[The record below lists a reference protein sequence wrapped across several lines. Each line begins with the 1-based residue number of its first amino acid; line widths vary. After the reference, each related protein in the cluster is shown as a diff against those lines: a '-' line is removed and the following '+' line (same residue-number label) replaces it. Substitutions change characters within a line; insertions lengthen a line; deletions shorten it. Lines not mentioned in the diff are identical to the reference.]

1 MADAI
6 FNTLT
11 DFFAQY
17 GYWVIFFGVML
28 ENAGLP
34 LPGETVL
41 LFASYL
47 SFQGELEITKVMAVA
62 ALAAA
67 LGDNIGYLL
76 GRFLGAPLLE
86 RYRHSF
92 LGRLLRYEK
101 AQRFF
106 LRHSNW
112 AVFTGRF
119 ITGLRVFAGPF
130 AGFFRM
136 PYLRFFLFD
145 VSGAIIWGIGIG
157 LIGYALGDWRAI
169 VAFVTRFHRFTL
181 VVIALV
187 ITLLVIRARRRK
199 RAREA
204 SLSASPSQSPVS
216 SSSPIDS
223 SKNQ

>member
-6 FNTLT
+6 FSTLT

-47 SFQGELEITKVMAVA
+47 SFQGALEITKVMAVA

>member
-1 MADAI
+1 MAETI

-11 DFFAQY
+11 EFFAQY

-47 SFQGELEITKVMAVA
+47 SFQGELEITKVIAVA
-62 ALAAA
+62 VLAAA
-67 LGDNIGYLL
+67 LGDHIGYLL

-86 RYRHSF
+86 HYRHSF

>member
-6 FNTLT
+6 FSTLT

-76 GRFLGAPLLE
+76 GRFLGLHCSNATATAFSGGFCAMRRPK
-86 RYRHSF
+86 
-92 LGRLLRYEK
+92 G
-101 AQRFF
+101 FF
-106 LRHSNW
+106 SATR
-112 AVFTGRF
+112 
-119 ITGLRVFAGPF
+119 TGL
-130 AGFFRM
+130 
-136 PYLRFFLFD
+136 Y
-145 VSGAIIWGIGIG
+145 
-157 LIGYALGDWRAI
+157 
-169 VAFVTRFHRFTL
+169 
-181 VVIALV
+181 
-187 ITLLVIRARRRK
+187 
-199 RAREA
+199 
-204 SLSASPSQSPVS
+204 SPDG
-216 SSSPIDS
+216 SSPG
-223 SKNQ
+223 

>member
-1 MADAI
+1 MVDATFEI
-6 FNTLT
+6 LT

-28 ENAGLP
+28 ENSGLP

-47 SFQGELEITKVMAVA
+47 SFRGELEITNVIGVA
-62 ALAAA
+62 AFAAA
-67 LGDNIGYLL
+67 LGDNIGYAL
-76 GRFLGAPLLE
+76 GRFIGAPLLE

-92 LGRLLRYEK
+92 IGRLLQYEK
-101 AQRFF
+101 AKKFF

-136 PYLRFFLFD
+136 PYGRFLFFD
-145 VSGAIIWGIGIG
+145 ISGAVIWGIGIG
-157 LIGYALGDWRAI
+157 LIGYSLGDWQAI
-169 VAFVTRFHRFTL
+169 VAFVARFHL
-181 VVIALV
+181 IILAIIAVV
-187 ITLLVIRARRRK
+187 ITLLVIRSWK
-199 RAREA
+199 R
-204 SLSASPSQSPVS
+204 
-216 SSSPIDS
+216 S
-223 SKNQ
+223 SKKE

>member
-204 SLSASPSQSPVS
+204 SLSASPSQSAVS

>member
-199 RAREA
+199 RAHEA
-204 SLSASPSQSPVS
+204 SLSASPSQSAVS

-223 SKNQ
+223 SENQ